1 MSVTMTFIAASEPR
15 QVVHLEL
22 HTADRESSSRFYLDL
37 LRWQTE
43 RVDTRWGSY
52 HALNLGSGLDG
63 GIVECGARPAT
74 WLPYVAVDRIEA
86 ITELARGLGARLL
99 APREGP
105 TGWRAVVSTPAGGE
119 IALWQ
124 PKPLPHMVAR

>member
-1 MSVTMTFIAASEPR
+1 MTCITAGKSA

-22 HTADRESSSRFYLDL
+22 HTADRESSSRFYFDL

-63 GIVECGARPAT
+63 GIVECGTRPAT

-86 ITELARGLGARLL
+86 ITELARGLGARVLL